1 MMDFFK
7 GYKFKTV
14 IAVVFKFIEAVF
26 ELFLPLLMVKL
37 IDVGIAGNDFKYI
50 YKMSG
55 YMLLFTILG
64 YTSSIV
70 CQYLASQIS
79 QQVGG
84 RIRLSLFKKINTLS
98 LGDTNL
104 YSSSMLTTRVTTDVN
119 QIQEMIAKTIRL
131 AVRAP
136 MIMLGSLYALYHL
149 SPTLGKQLMIALP
162 LFLVVVGLF
171 MRFSMVY
178 HLDAQTSL
186 DQVGHKVK
194 EYLSGVRIVRAFSQ
208 NNREINNFT
217 NHNNTLEN
225 KQLKVGFVS
234 TLSSPLTSFM
244 MNLVLVVLVYS
255 GALQI
260 NEGMM
265 TQGQMVAVINYCT
278 QLVMTLI
285 VFMNLVMIFA
295 RGYTSK
301 KRVDEI
307 LELESSM
314 DVSGESIL
322 SEGPI
327 KIEFQDVSFAYP
339 PTNRK
344 VLRNLNLKINPSET
358 LGIIGLTGSG
368 KSSLV
373 KLLPRLYDVSDGTL
387 KINDKNITSYSV
399 ESLRNRIGYVS
410 QSASFLSVTME
421 DNIRMGQES
430 DIEKALEHAEGKELV
445 DKGLDLKVQEGG
457 TNLSGGQRQRLS
469 IARALAKKPSLL
481 IFDDSFSALD
491 YLTDKRLR
499 KNLERYYAQSTK
511 IIISQRTS
519 SVMSADSII
528 VIDKGTIIA
537 QGSHETLLERCNLYQ
552 RIYALQEEG
561 THEKK

>member
-1 MMDFFK
+1 MMVFFK
-7 GYKFKTV
+7 GYKFKTI
-14 IAVVFKFIEAVF
+14 IAIVFKFIEAVF

-37 IDVGIAGNDFKYI
+37 IDVGIAGNDLKYI
-50 YKMSG
+50 YKISG
-55 YMLLFTILG
+55 YMFLFTILG
-64 YTSSIV
+64 YMSSIV

-84 RIRLSLFKKINTLS
+84 RIRLSLFEKINTLS

-104 YSSSMLTTRVTTDVN
+104 FSSSMLTTRVTTDVN

-136 MIMLGSLYALYHL
+136 MIMLGSLYALYQL
-149 SPTLGKQLMIALP
+149 SPMLGKQLMIALP
-162 LFLVVVGLF
+162 LFLLVVGLF

-178 HLDAQTSL
+178 HLDAQTTL

-208 NNREINNFT
+208 TDREIENYKNLNNL
-217 NHNNTLEN
+217 LEQ

-301 KRVDEI
+301 KRVNEI
-307 LELESSM
+307 LHLEPTM
-314 DVSGESIL
+314 DVSGEAIL

-327 KIEFQDVSFAYP
+327 KIEFQNVSFAYP
-339 PTNRK
+339 HTNRK
-344 VLRNLNLKINPSET
+344 ILKNINLKINPNET

-519 SVMSADSII
+519 SVMNADSII
-528 VIDKGTIIA
+528 VIDKGAIIA
-537 QGSHETLLERCNLYQ
+537 QGSHEMLLESCDLYQ

>member
-1 MMDFFK
+1 MMDFFR
-7 GYKFKTV
+7 GYKFKTI
-14 IAVVFKFIEAVF
+14 IAIIFKFIEAVF
-26 ELFLPLLMVKL
+26 ELLLPLLMVKL
-37 IDVGIAGNDFKYI
+37 IDVGIVGNNLNYI
-50 YKMSG
+50 YKISG
-55 YMLLFTILG
+55 FMLLFTILG
-64 YTSSIV
+64 YLSSIV

-84 RIRLSLFKKINTLS
+84 RIRLSLFEKINSLS
-98 LGDTNL
+98 LGDTDL
-104 YSSSMLTTRVTTDVN
+104 FSSSMLTTRVTTDVN

-149 SPTLGKQLMIALP
+149 SPILGKQLLFTLP
-162 LFLVVVGLF
+162 LFLIVVGLF

-178 HLDAQTSL
+178 HLDAQSKL
-186 DQVGHKVK
+186 DQVGQKVK

-208 NNREINNFT
+208 TEREINNFSRR
-217 NHNNTLEN
+217 NKSLEQ

-260 NEGMM
+260 NEGFM

-307 LELESSM
+307 LHLKSSM
-314 DVSGESIL
+314 DISGK
-322 SEGPI
+322 EGLYAGPLD
-327 KIEFQDVSFAYP
+327 IEFQNVSFAYP
-339 PTNRK
+339 NTNRI
-344 VLRNLNLKINPSET
+344 VLKDINLKIRPKET

-373 KLLPRLYDVSDGTL
+373 KLLPRLYDVSEGSIQ
-387 KINDKNITSYSV
+387 INNQDIKVYSID
-399 ESLRNRIGYVS
+399 SLREHIGYVS
-410 QSASFLSVTME
+410 QSASFLSLTME
-421 DNIRMGQES
+421 ENIEMEQKRDVVS
-430 DIEKALEHAEGKELV
+430 ALHHAEGKELI
-445 DKGLDLKVQEGG
+445 DKGLDFQIQEGA

-469 IARALAKKPSLL
+469 IARALAKNPGLL

-499 KNLERYYAQSTK
+499 ENLERYYGESTK

-519 SVMSADSII
+519 SVMNAENII
-528 VIDKGTIIA
+528 VIDNGVIIA
-537 QGSHETLLERCNLYQ
+537 QGNHQTLLESCDLYR
-552 RIYALQEEG
+552 RINALQEEEND
-561 THEKK
+561 EKQ

>member
-1 MMDFFK
+1 M
-7 GYKFKTV
+7 
-14 IAVVFKFIEAVF
+14 
-26 ELFLPLLMVKL
+26 
-37 IDVGIAGNDFKYI
+37 
-50 YKMSG
+50 
-55 YMLLFTILG
+55 
-64 YTSSIV
+64 
-70 CQYLASQIS
+70 
-79 QQVGG
+79 
-84 RIRLSLFKKINTLS
+84 
-98 LGDTNL
+98 
-104 YSSSMLTTRVTTDVN
+104 
-119 QIQEMIAKTIRL
+119 
-131 AVRAP
+131 
-136 MIMLGSLYALYHL
+136 
-149 SPTLGKQLMIALP
+149 
-162 LFLVVVGLF
+162 
-171 MRFSMVY
+171 
-178 HLDAQTSL
+178 
-186 DQVGHKVK
+186 
-194 EYLSGVRIVRAFSQ
+194 
-208 NNREINNFT
+208 
-217 NHNNTLEN
+217 
-225 KQLKVGFVS
+225 
-234 TLSSPLTSFM
+234 
-244 MNLVLVVLVYS
+244 VVLVYS

-339 PTNRK
+339 HTNRK

-519 SVMSADSII
+519 SVMNADSII

-537 QGSHETLLERCNLYQ
+537 QGSHETLLERCDLYQ

>member
-1 MMDFFK
+1 MDFFK
-7 GYKFKTV
+7 GYKFKTI
-14 IAVVFKFIEAVF
+14 IAIFFKFIEAVF

-37 IDVGIAGNDFKYI
+37 IDVGIAGNDLKYI
-50 YKMSG
+50 YKISG
-55 YMLLFTILG
+55 YMFLFTILG
-64 YTSSIV
+64 YMSSIV

-84 RIRLSLFKKINTLS
+84 RIRLSLFEKINTLS

-104 YSSSMLTTRVTTDVN
+104 FSSSMLTTRVTTDVN

-136 MIMLGSLYALYHL
+136 MIMLGSLYALYQL
-149 SPTLGKQLMIALP
+149 SPMLGKQLMIALP
-162 LFLVVVGLF
+162 LFLLVVGLF

-178 HLDAQTSL
+178 HLDAQTTL

-208 NNREINNFT
+208 TDREIENFKNRNNL
-217 NHNNTLEN
+217 LEQ

-301 KRVDEI
+301 KRVNEI
-307 LELESSM
+307 LHLEPTM
-314 DVSGESIL
+314 DVSGETIL

-327 KIEFQDVSFAYP
+327 KIEFQNVSFAYP
-339 PTNRK
+339 HTNRK
-344 VLRNLNLKINPSET
+344 ILKNINLKINPNET

-373 KLLPRLYDVSDGTL
+373 KLLPRLYDVSEGTL
-387 KINDKNITSYSV
+387 KINDKDITSYSV
-399 ESLRNRIGYVS
+399 ASLRNRIGYVS

-421 DNIRMGQES
+421 DNIQMGQES
-430 DIEKALEHAEGKELV
+430 DAVKALEHAEGKELLE
-445 DKGLDLKVQEGG
+445 KGLDVKVQERG
-457 TNLSGGQRQRLS
+457 TNFSGGQRQRLS

-499 KNLERYYAQSTK
+499 ENLERYYAQSTK

-519 SVMSADSII
+519 SVMNAESII
-528 VIDKGTIIA
+528 VIDNGTIIA
-537 QGSHETLLERCNLYQ
+537 QGSHESLLESCDLYQ
-552 RIYALQEEG
+552 RIYALQEED
-561 THEKK
+561 THEEK